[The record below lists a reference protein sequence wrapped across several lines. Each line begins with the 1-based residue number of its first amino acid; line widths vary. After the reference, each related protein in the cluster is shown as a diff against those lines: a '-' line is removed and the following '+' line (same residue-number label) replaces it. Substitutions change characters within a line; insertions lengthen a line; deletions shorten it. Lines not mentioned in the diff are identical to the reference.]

1 MQEGISEIVGPDFRV
16 LKQTPWDFG
25 RHFLF
30 HFGVSFFVDFLFA
43 FLFVF
48 WGVCVDIGMFMYI
61 WGWGENEGETREGLR
76 EKGRESH
83 LCSSKI
89 DS

>member
-1 MQEGISEIVGPDFRV
+1 MLKGIKFSQFEVGA
-16 LKQTPWDFG
+16 LYKIS
-25 RHFLF
+25 H
-30 HFGVSFFVDFLFA
+30 
-43 FLFVF
+43 VF